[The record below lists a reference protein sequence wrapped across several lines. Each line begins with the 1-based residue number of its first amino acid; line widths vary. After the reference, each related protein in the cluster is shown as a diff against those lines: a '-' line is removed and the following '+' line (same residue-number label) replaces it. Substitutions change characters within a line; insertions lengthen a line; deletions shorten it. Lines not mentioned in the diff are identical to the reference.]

1 MSRTFFLGRGIY
13 LPQTVDN
20 REPLAVQCLH
30 CSIPAAQE
38 PTVDYRKEQD
48 NAAVDLGHAAMDD
61 VANYAAEAIPPIQHP
76 PARRER
82 MPRADNAAVEKC
94 ITVLG
99 RALAEWRSRGRVQ
112 T

>member
-1 MSRTFFLGRGIY
+1 MDR
-13 LPQTVDN
+13 N
-20 REPLAVQCLH
+20 
-30 CSIPAAQE
+30 
-38 PTVDYRKEQD
+38 EQD
-48 NAAVDLGHAAMDD
+48 NAAVVDLGHEAMDD
-61 VANYAAEAIPPIQHP
+61 VANYAAETIPPIQHP

-82 MPRADNAAVEKC
+82 MPRADNAAVEQC